1 MEVPK
6 WFDDPDMPR
15 PCPCGMP
22 PHGPM
27 LLAELAEGGTI
38 MMHLSCAQSMG
49 AMEDDSTCGG
59 AGTVNIGIV
68 KQQCPDCRGTG
79 LDEQRIHDDTDKGL
93 IPAWVIEQRTLKAS

>member
-6 WFDDPDMPR
+6 WFDDPEAPR

-49 AMEDDSTCGG
+49 AMEDDDNG
-59 AGTVNIGIV
+59 
-68 KQQCPDCRGTG
+68 P
-79 LDEQRIHDDTDKGL
+79 
-93 IPAWVIEQRTLKAS
+93 